1 MDLETLSQLTIGT
14 AAVIVLWF
22 VVRAFLQR
30 LKERDEFL
38 KLLIDNHFKHS
49 QERDERIILILDRI
63 YQKIK

>member
-1 MDLETLSQLTIGT
+1 MLETLSQLTVGT

-22 VVRAFLQR
+22 VVRAFLKR

-38 KLLIDNHFKHS
+38 ENLINNHFHNS
-49 QERDERIILILDRI
+49 QERDEKLMLILDRI